1 MKRIVS
7 LAAIVLTLTMALSLA
22 ACGEEPGTNENTENG
37 QNQTSSNETGKTV
50 DLAALRTQFVTDYS
64 LTDVLEA
71 YGVVRTVPAPGLFAK
86 IHGCIVFRFSNFSH
100 TVLSP
105 LQAPHSFAV
114 YDWCCLPPFR
124 LAANRGMRPGGY
136 ATFWWQPTHAA
147 RAETACGLC
156 RARRRKTSVA
166 KLKAPKPSACRF
178 RGNNL
183 RPALSG
189 RSKNKTMQPP
199 APGTRAVGCSF
210 SAASENADFS
220 RRVSRRTTPAWQKRR
235 SKRCGLKARAEGTV
249 CLQTR
254 E

>member
-105 LQAPHSFAV
+105 LQARMRRFKTASRGDAGILREQANKRCSPLFACSHV
-114 YDWCCLPPFR
+114 RVFASLPGR
-124 LAANRGMRPGGY
+124 KDGIAANDPG
-136 ATFWWQPTHAA
+136 PMP
-147 RAETACGLC
+147 E
-156 RARRRKTSVA
+156 
-166 KLKAPKPSACRF
+166 P
-178 RGNNL
+178 
-183 RPALSG
+183 
-189 RSKNKTMQPP
+189 
-199 APGTRAVGCSF
+199 
-210 SAASENADFS
+210 
-220 RRVSRRTTPAWQKRR
+220 
-235 SKRCGLKARAEGTV
+235 
-249 CLQTR
+249 
-254 E
+254 

>member
-1 MKRIVS
+1 MR
-7 LAAIVLTLTMALSLA
+7 
-22 ACGEEPGTNENTENG
+22 
-37 QNQTSSNETGKTV
+37 
-50 DLAALRTQFVTDYS
+50 QF
-64 LTDVLEA
+64 
-71 YGVVRTVPAPGLFAK
+71 F
-86 IHGCIVFRFSNFSH
+86 
-100 TVLSP
+100 
-105 LQAPHSFAV
+105 SFAFLSAISYLCHRV
-114 YDWCCLPPFR
+114 FDKSKWNTKDTAFKVDKSLPRLLPYAVCQIVRFDWNFCH
-124 LAANRGMRPGGY
+124 
-136 ATFWWQPTHAA
+136 Q
-147 RAETACGLC
+147 
-156 RARRRKTSVA
+156 KV
-166 KLKAPKPSACRF
+166 APKPSACRF

>member
-1 MKRIVS
+1 MEGGHDV
-7 LAAIVLTLTMALSLA
+7 
-22 ACGEEPGTNENTENG
+22 GGPG
-37 QNQTSSNETGKTV
+37 
-50 DLAALRTQFVTDYS
+50 
-64 LTDVLEA
+64 LTDVLKA

-156 RARRRKTSVA
+156 RARRRKTSAA
-166 KLKAPKPSACRF
+166 KLKAPKPLPEAMAGCCVSDPVAAPLLTPPLAA
-178 RGNNL
+178 NE
-183 RPALSG
+183 SG
-189 RSKNKTMQPP
+189 SMP
-199 APGTRAVGCSF
+199 
-210 SAASENADFS
+210 S
-220 RRVSRRTTPAWQKRR
+220 RQTKSR
-235 SKRCGLKARAEGTV
+235 LKAQA
-249 CLQTR
+249 
-254 E
+254 